1 MDDWRL
7 RGQEAWL
14 QDESFYRVDFP
25 AFWLRAY
32 AEKNAF
38 YRLIADEARR
48 FVAQMGRGQED
59 LEGDKVRHFWHEHCE
74 FCWEKVTCDTDASFY
89 CTGNLRY
96 WICPACYRDFKERFG
111 WAEKDASALF
121 DPDPGKEADT

>member
-14 QDESFYRVDFP
+14 QDESLYRVDFP
-25 AFWLRAY
+25 AFWLRSY

-38 YRLIADEARR
+38 YRKIAEEARR
-48 FVAQMGRGQED
+48 FVAQMGRGQEH
-59 LEGDKVRHFWHEHCE
+59 LEGDKIRLFWHEHCE

-89 CTGNLRY
+89 CTGDLHY
-96 WICPACYRDFKERFG
+96 WICPACFRDFKDSFG
-111 WAEKDASALF
+111 WTEKDDSAF
-121 DPDPGKEADT
+121 FEPNAGKEA